1 MKKKI
6 GIIIGDPAGVG
17 PEIVCKAISDYV
29 SSNSFIPVLIGSS
42 ESLSQG
48 MKVAGKQIQ
57 YKTIDD
63 YKDIESLYDG
73 IALVDDDE
81 FHLSNLQPGKLS
93 VEIGRVTLRMLEVAV
108 ELLKRNLIDAI
119 VYAPINKRAINL
131 ANNIFSDELEV
142 FKNLMKF
149 NGLALEMN
157 YSSNIWTARC
167 TGHIPLME
175 VSKNLDSGKIVDVIR
190 LTQATLLEAKVDK
203 PRILVAALNPHGGEG
218 GNFGDEEIK
227 IITPAIEEAKSEGIL
242 VKGPIPADV
251 IFDKAFSGECDAVVT
266 MYHDQGQIALKTK
279 SFAEGITYLA
289 GLPYPVFT
297 VGHGVGYDI
306 AFQGI
311 AKEDSMKNAIDVAN
325 RIIS

>member
-1 MKKKI
+1 M
-6 GIIIGDPAGVG
+6 
-17 PEIVCKAISDYV
+17 
-29 SSNSFIPVLIGSS
+29 
-42 ESLSQG
+42 
-48 MKVAGKQIQ
+48 
-57 YKTIDD
+57 
-63 YKDIESLYDG
+63 
-73 IALVDDDE
+73 VDDND
-81 FHLSNLQPGKLS
+81 FNLPNLQPGKLS
-93 VEIGRVTLRMLEVAV
+93 VEIGRMTLRMLEISV

-131 ANNIFSDELEV
+131 ANNVFSDELEV
-142 FKNLMKF
+142 FKSLMEF

-175 VSKNLDSGKIVDVIR
+175 VSKNLNVEKIIDVIR
-190 LTQATLLEAKVDK
+190 LTQATLVDAKVDNPK
-203 PRILVAALNPHGGEG
+203 ILVAALNPHGGEG

-227 IITPAIEEAKSEGIL
+227 IITPAVEKAKAEGIL
-242 VKGPIPADV
+242 VEGPIPADV
-251 IFDKAFSGECDAVVT
+251 IFDKAFSGECDAVIT

-289 GLPYPVFT
+289 GLPYPIFT

-306 AFQGI
+306 AFKGI
-311 AKEDSMKNAIDVAN
+311 AKDDSIRNAIDIAN